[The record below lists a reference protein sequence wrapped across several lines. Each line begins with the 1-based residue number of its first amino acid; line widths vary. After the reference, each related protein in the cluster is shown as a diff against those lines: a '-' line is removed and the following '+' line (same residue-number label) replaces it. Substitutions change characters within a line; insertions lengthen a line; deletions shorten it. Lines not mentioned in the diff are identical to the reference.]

1 MICQNCLKNAATV
14 HVTEICAA
22 ASPTDSSPVPA
33 TPPGTI
39 VTAASVTGDIEAD
52 SAAHAPVAP
61 IATYSEQ
68 HLCEVCAQTLDLPH
82 APALQKAQLDIWKLL
97 QITAKQ
103 TRRKGGPTCGGCG
116 LQLEEFRRKG
126 RLGCPQCYEAF
137 AAHLGE
143 VFERV
148 HGARQHVGR
157 LPGTD
162 AQMPAAPSDA
172 LALDREKRLVDLRQ
186 KLEIAI
192 REEAYENAARLRDEL
207 RQLEEPRAS

>member
-14 HVTEICAA
+14 HVTEITTPAA
-22 ASPTDSSPVPA
+22 PAESASSAGKTSSESPA
-33 TPPGTI
+33 H
-39 VTAASVTGDIEAD
+39 VT
-52 SAAHAPVAP
+52 
-61 IATYSEQ
+61 EQ
-68 HLCEVCAQTLDLPH
+68 HLCEVCAQSLDLPH

-103 TRRKGGPTCGGCG
+103 TRRKGGPTCTGCG

-126 RLGCPQCYEAF
+126 RLGCPQCYDAF

-162 AQMPAAPSDA
+162 AAIPAAPVDA
-172 LALDREKRLVDLRQ
+172 LALEREQRLVDLRQ

-192 REEAYENAARLRDEL
+192 REEAYESAARLRDEL
-207 RQLEEPRAS
+207 KQLEEPRKS

>member
-1 MICQNCLKNAATV
+1 VPARTRAAIGMICQNCLKNAATV
-14 HVTEICAA
+14 HVTEISTA
-22 ASPTDSSPVPA
+22 ASPGE
-33 TPPGTI
+33 TPTPTSAPNAGTPGEAPSH
-39 VTAASVTGDIEAD
+39 VT
-52 SAAHAPVAP
+52 
-61 IATYSEQ
+61 EQ

-103 TRRKGGPTCGGCG
+103 TRRKGTPTCGGCG

-143 VFERV
+143 VLERV

-162 AQMPAAPSDA
+162 AAIPPAPVDA
-172 LALDREKRLVDLRQ
+172 LALEREQRLVDLRQ

-207 RQLEEPRAS
+207 KQLEEPRKS

>member
-14 HVTEICAA
+14 HVTEIT
-22 ASPTDSSPVPA
+22 SPTVAATGAAVDATANVGEESPQV
-33 TPPGTI
+33 
-39 VTAASVTGDIEAD
+39 
-52 SAAHAPVAP
+52 
-61 IATYSEQ
+61 SEQ

-103 TRRKGGPTCGGCG
+103 TRRKGGLTCTGCG

-126 RLGCPQCYEAF
+126 RLGCPQCYDAF

-162 AQMPAAPSDA
+162 AAVPAAPVDA
-172 LALDREKRLVDLRQ
+172 LALQREQHLVDLRQ

-207 RQLEEPRAS
+207 KQLEEPRAT

>member
-14 HVTEICAA
+14 HVTEIASPVIGSPEQVAQDAA
-22 ASPTDSSPVPA
+22 AAAAPQ
-33 TPPGTI
+33 
-39 VTAASVTGDIEAD
+39 VTER
-52 SAAHAPVAP
+52 
-61 IATYSEQ
+61 

-82 APALQKAQLDIWKLL
+82 APAQQKAQLDIWKLL

-103 TRRKGGPTCGGCG
+103 TRRKGSPTCAGCG

-126 RLGCPQCYEAF
+126 RLGCPQCYTAF

-143 VFERV
+143 VLERV

-157 LPGTD
+157 LPG
-162 AQMPAAPSDA
+162 SDA
-172 LALDREKRLVDLRQ
+172 MIPEAPADAVALEREQRLVDLRR
-186 KLEIAI
+186 KLETAI

-207 RQLEEPRAS
+207 KQLEEPRKS

>member
-14 HVTEICAA
+14 HVTEIATPVSA
-22 ASPTDSSPVPA
+22 PPEAGLEGSKAPEEASPV
-33 TPPGTI
+33 
-39 VTAASVTGDIEAD
+39 V
-52 SAAHAPVAP
+52 
-61 IATYSEQ
+61 SEQ

-103 TRRKGGPTCGGCG
+103 TRRKGGPTCPGCG

-143 VFERV
+143 VLERV

-162 AQMPAAPSDA
+162 AAAAEGPLDSVA
-172 LALDREKRLVDLRQ
+172 LERERRLVDLRQ
-186 KLEIAI
+186 KLETAI

-207 RQLEEPRAS
+207 KQLEEPRKS

>member
-14 HVTEICAA
+14 HVTEIATATPAPVEALPKDALPDAGAA
-22 ASPTDSSPVPA
+22 AATDA
-33 TPPGTI
+33 THQ
-39 VTAASVTGDIEAD
+39 V
-52 SAAHAPVAP
+52 
-61 IATYSEQ
+61 SEQ

-116 LQLEEFRRKG
+116 LVLEEFRRKG
-126 RLGCPQCYEAF
+126 RLGCPQCYDAF
-137 AAHLGE
+137 AAHLAE

-162 AQMPAAPSDA
+162 AASAPAPADA
-172 LALDREKRLVDLRQ
+172 VALEREKRLVDLRQ
-186 KLEIAI
+186 KLETAI

-207 RQLEEPRAS
+207 KQLEDARKS

>member
-14 HVTEICAA
+14 HVTEI
-22 ASPTDSSPVPA
+22 A
-33 TPPGTI
+33 TP
-39 VTAASVTGDIEAD
+39 VV
-52 SAAHAPVAP
+52 APVEAGLDGTKPPAEVAP
-61 IATYSEQ
+61 TVSEQ

-103 TRRKGGPTCGGCG
+103 TRRKGGPTCAGCG

-143 VFERV
+143 VLERV

-162 AQMPAAPSDA
+162 AANPAAPEDC
-172 LALDREKRLVDLRQ
+172 LALEREKRLVDLRQ

-207 RQLEEPRAS
+207 KQLEEPRKG

>member
-14 HVTEICAA
+14 HVTEISTALPPVDVKSTPAEAGSA
-22 ASPTDSSPVPA
+22 ASLS
-33 TPPGTI
+33 
-39 VTAASVTGDIEAD
+39 AD
-52 SAAHAPVAP
+52 SDAVAP
-61 IATYSEQ
+61 TPTYSEQ
-68 HLCEVCAQTLDLPH
+68 HLCEVCAQTLELPH

-103 TRRKGGPTCGGCG
+103 TRRKGGPTCTGCG

-162 AQMPAAPSDA
+162 AQLPAPPSDA

>member
-1 MICQNCLKNAATV
+1 MICQHCLKNAATV
-14 HVTEICAA
+14 HVTEVVPPPEDAGAA
-22 ASPTDSSPVPA
+22 DGAGPA
-33 TPPGTI
+33 APSG
-39 VTAASVTGDIEAD
+39 EAR
-52 SAAHAPVAP
+52 A
-61 IATYSEQ
+61 YSEQ
-68 HLCEVCAQTLDLPH
+68 HLCEACAQTLDLPH
-82 APALQKAQLDIWKLL
+82 APALQKTDIWKLL
-97 QITAKQ
+97 QLTAKQ

-126 RLGCPQCYEAF
+126 RLGCPRCYEAF

-157 LPGTD
+157 LPG
-162 AQMPAAPSDA
+162 AEAAREHAAARAPADA
-172 LALDREKRLVDLRQ
+172 LALEREKRLVDLRQ
-186 KLEIAI
+186 KLENAI

>member
-14 HVTEICAA
+14 HVTEISTA
-22 ASPTDSSPVPA
+22 ASLGDAKSSPA
-33 TPPGTI
+33 TPPDALTSA
-39 VTAASVTGDIEAD
+39 TLSAEIEVD
-52 SAAHAPVAP
+52 GAPQAP
-61 IATYSEQ
+61 LVPTPTYTEQ
-68 HLCEVCAQTLDLPH
+68 HLCEVCAQTLELPH

-103 TRRKGGPTCGGCG
+103 TRRKGGPTCAGCG

-126 RLGCPQCYEAF
+126 RLGCPQCYDAF

>member
-14 HVTEICAA
+14 HVTEIATPAA
-22 ASPTDSSPVPA
+22 APADPSVEGAQPPAGSSSPAGSAPQ
-33 TPPGTI
+33 
-39 VTAASVTGDIEAD
+39 VT
-52 SAAHAPVAP
+52 
-61 IATYSEQ
+61 EQ

-103 TRRKGGPTCGGCG
+103 QTRRKGGPTCAGCG

-126 RLGCPQCYEAF
+126 RLGCPQCYAAF

-162 AQMPAAPSDA
+162 AAVPEAPADSVA
-172 LALDREKRLVDLRQ
+172 LAREQRLVDLRR

-207 RQLEEPRAS
+207 KQLEEPRKS

>member
-1 MICQNCLKNAATV
+1 MICQHCLKNAATV
-14 HVTEICAA
+14 HVTEIAQGA
-22 ASPTDSSPVPA
+22 EAEA
-33 TPPGTI
+33 QPGRAYT
-39 VTAASVTGDIEAD
+39 
-52 SAAHAPVAP
+52 
-61 IATYSEQ
+61 EQ

-97 QITAKQ
+97 QITARQ
-103 TRRKGGPTCGGCG
+103 TRRKGGPHCAGCG

-126 RLGCPQCYEAF
+126 RLGCPQCYDAF

-162 AQMPAAPSDA
+162 AAAVQHPADA

-186 KLEIAI
+186 KLENAI
-192 REEAYENAARLRDEL
+192 REEAYENAAQLRDEL
-207 RQLEEPRAS
+207 RKLEEPRAS

>member
-14 HVTEICAA
+14 HVTEIGAPTTPTDGA
-22 ASPTDSSPVPA
+22 SGTAQGGESAGHAPLEFDGAEVASP
-33 TPPGTI
+33 
-39 VTAASVTGDIEAD
+39 
-52 SAAHAPVAP
+52 APVVP
-61 IATYSEQ
+61 TPTYTEQ
-68 HLCEVCAQTLDLPH
+68 HLCEVCAQTLELPH

-116 LQLEEFRRKG
+116 LHLEEFRRKG

-162 AQMPAAPSDA
+162 VAPPAPSDA